1 MEKQGVT
8 FYRFLSEVRAF
19 LSRLVSDPVNAMP
32 SKFLKDNGF
41 SKKKLVNELIKRGVL
56 TRNEKILTPDKT
68 GEEQVKYSVQYKVKR
83 KDFETKIKRIYIKFF
98 EKNVPEKSH
107 IDECEGAGDGG
118 AVAGDGGAS
127 IGGTSSFSVGADT
140 TRGDVGHD
148 VVFGMINR
156 PGYLADRDKKK
167 KKNEVKPENILGKD
181 VKAEGKK
188 PRRVFITEEQLQ
200 MLLETGINSV
210 APDDGQLGPV
220 RPGCMT
226 FRKNNGKLDDSAFKR
241 EPGFSVKRLK

>member
-8 FYRFLSEVRAF
+8 FYRFLSEIRAF
-19 LSRLVSDPVNAMP
+19 LSRLVSDPLNAMP

-118 AVAGDGGAS
+118 AGDAGGGS
-127 IGGTSSFSVGADT
+127 GLGGTSEASVGELT
-140 TRGDVGHD
+140 QRGDVGFD
-148 VVFGMINR
+148 TVIGMMTR
-156 PGYLADRDKKK
+156 PGYLGDRKK
-167 KKNEVKPENILGKD
+167 KKNEPKPENILGKD
-181 VKAEGKK
+181 IKEGKR

-200 MLLETGINSV
+200 MLLETDINSV

-226 FRKNNGKLDDSAFKR
+226 FRKSNGKLDDSAFKR